1 MKEIEKKLYF
11 AKFLIRNISLD
22 TASLPNYM
30 RFFWRLITDTKY
42 WVVRLLDR
50 TLLRWQG
57 ATVADEVYPRRGL
70 LSAGP
75 TLFCW
80 QCRCRSQ

>member
-22 TASLPNYM
+22 TVSLPKYM
-30 RFFWRLITDTKY
+30 RFFWRLIIDTKD

-50 TLLRWQG
+50 PLLCWQG
-57 ATVADEVYPRRGL
+57 ATVANEVYPRRGV
-70 LSAGP
+70 LSAGSDP
-75 TLFCW
+75 VSLAG
-80 QCRCRSQ
+80 SLP